1 MVEAIFEADVN
12 ERPANQSV
20 MKMLQLISL
29 LSESRTPMKLQDIA
43 FGVDMPKASV
53 LRYLNALIQEGYAYK
68 DELLGRYALTWKI
81 CGVGDN
87 VRSALSIRTLAGELI
102 NELSGSLGLGVSLVV
117 EQDMECMYLDC
128 VYEPNMMGPTLQRIG
143 NRSPMHST
151 SSGKLF
157 LSGFSDAK
165 LDEFIKRKKLAKLTA
180 NTITTKE
187 KLTEEL
193 KRVRENGF
201 AMDNEECEDG
211 LRCLA
216 FPIYD
221 YNGALAAAIS
231 CFGSSERFTDDF
243 IENTIKPKLSA
254 AAREISF
261 RMGGNCE
268 K

>member
-1 MVEAIFEADVN
+1 MVEEIFE
-12 ERPANQSV
+12 EKPANQSV
-20 MKMLQLISL
+20 IKLMQLISI

-43 FGVDMPKASV
+43 VGVDMPKASV

-68 DELLGRYALTWKI
+68 DELLGRYALTWKV

-128 VYEPNMMGPTLQRIG
+128 VYEPKMMGPTLQRIG
-143 NRSPMHST
+143 SRSPMHST

-157 LSGFSDAK
+157 LSQFSDAK
-165 LDEFIKRKKLAKLTA
+165 LNAFISRKGLSRLTA
-180 NTITTKE
+180 NTITDKV
-187 KLTEEL
+187 KLKEEL
-193 KRVRENGF
+193 IKVKTNGF
-201 AMDNEECEDG
+201 AMDNEECEEN

-221 YNGALAAAIS
+221 FNGDLAAAIS
-231 CFGSSERFTDDF
+231 CFGSSERFSADF

-261 RMGGNCE
+261 RMGSTYD